1 MIGRRSSSPVL
12 LPTGNITGL
21 LLIFIA
27 MWYAGASQG
36 NGAAYLLFF
45 LLMSVIIVSAPK
57 TLVNLKSLQVTV
69 ESAKSAFAGQ
79 EITLPVEVGNLSRN
93 SRHAIT
99 VSLPDGSGEAA
110 TLDEIPAAQAARGM
124 IHFTVVKRGEHAI
137 SQIVLTSDFPLG
149 FLRARSRVAV
159 SQRYIVYPK
168 PEGDPNLPPAASRP
182 ASHNAK
188 SPIGGDD
195 FTGVRAYVPG
205 ESQRHIDWKAVAR
218 GLPMMTKQFT
228 AENDGEL
235 HFDFSTL
242 PQAGVEARLSQL
254 ALWVIEAERLR
265 RRYSLRLPFQEIPVS
280 LGEAHYHRCLRALAL
295 HA

>member
-1 MIGRRSSSPVL
+1 MIGRRSSSPAL
-12 LPTGNITGL
+12 RPTGNISGL
-21 LLIFIA
+21 ILIFMA

-45 LLMSVIIVSAPK
+45 LLMSVIIVSIPG
-57 TLVNLKSLQVTV
+57 TLANLKSLQVTA
-69 ESAKSAFAGQ
+69 ESVKSAFAGQ
-79 EITLPVEVGNLSRN
+79 EIALPVEVGNLSRH
-93 SRHAIT
+93 SRHAIA

-110 TLDEIPAAQAARGM
+110 MLDEIFAGQSARGT
-124 IHFTVVKRGEHAI
+124 IHFPVVKRGEHTI

-149 FLRARSRVAV
+149 FLKARSRVAV

-168 PEGDPNLPPAASRP
+168 PEGDPRLPPAASRP

-188 SPIGGDD
+188 SPSGGDD

-228 AENDGEL
+228 AENEGEL

-242 PQAGVEARLSQL
+242 PQARMEARLSQL
-254 ALWVIEAERLR
+254 ALWVVEAERLR
-265 RRYSLRLPFQEIPVS
+265 RRYGLRLPSQEIPVS
-280 LGEAHYHRCLRALAL
+280 LGEAHCHRCLRALAL
-295 HA
+295 HS